1 MATKV
6 VTLENLQY
14 YTRKVDAEL
23 ETKVDKITGKGLS
36 TNDYTTEEK
45 NALAKVVQ
53 DVAGLTATGGQ
64 ANVIETVK
72 VNGTALTPEEK
83 AVNID
88 LSAYA
93 LKSDISA
100 ALIWKGSKATYAELP
115 AENNKQGDV
124 WHVEEKSAEYA
135 WDGTAW
141 VELGSI
147 VDLSAYSTT
156 EQMNGAISAAVAPK
170 ADKTYVDTE
179 LAKKANADVTYTKTE
194 VDTAISDAIKPLAT
208 TEALTNGLAGKAD
221 KTHSHAISEV
231 TDLQKA
237 LDAKAVKTEVEEA
250 LALKAVKS
258 EVNSALALKADAD
271 AVYTKE
277 QTYTKTEIEGLV
289 AGGIEAITNA
299 EIDAMFTTS
308 A

>member
-1 MATKV
+1 MALKV

-14 YTRKVDAEL
+14 YTQKIDAEL
-23 ETKVDKITGKGLS
+23 ETKVDKINGMGLS

-53 DVAGLTATGGQ
+53 DVANLEATGGQ
-64 ANVIETVK
+64 ANVLESVK
-72 VNGTALTPEEK
+72 VNGTALTITEK

-115 AENNKQGDV
+115 AEDNKQGDV

-194 VDTAISDAIKPLAT
+194 VDTAISDAVAPLAT
-208 TEALTNGLAGKAD
+208 SEALTNGLAGKAD
-221 KTHSHAISEV
+221 KTHTHEIGEV
-231 TDLQKA
+231 NGLQSA

-250 LALKAVKS
+250 LALKAVKT
-258 EVNSALALKADAD
+258 EVEASLALKANSAD
-271 AVYTKE
+271 VYTKE
-277 QTYTKTEIEGLV
+277 QTYTKTEIENLV
-289 AGGIEAITNA
+289 AGGIEAITNS
-299 EIDAMFTTS
+299 EIDALF